1 MGQRIFN
8 LLLQRASIIKE
19 VFMTDKLLL
28 RLPERALW
36 ARAQSN
42 EIPSFKIGKSR
53 FFSIDKLKEW
63 IDANFSNERS
73 EK

>member
-1 MGQRIFN
+1 
-8 LLLQRASIIKE
+8 
-19 VFMTDKLLL
+19 MTDKLLL
-28 RLPERALW
+28 RLPEAAAILSMSERALW